1 MIQMMININGK
12 LYNEPIAK
20 GLPYYRVDNVEKV
33 AYVLPYSA
41 TKYSNL
47 KEHKVSLNAFYARD
61 VMHQKII
68 INSNAYNRLEM
79 STTSTGGKRLSFPTY
94 IMEGFG
100 GPGYMYDHRN
110 NDETDD
116 TTDNL
121 RPVTATQNSYNKKI
135 AKNNTSGYKGIMR
148 TKSKVGKADTWT
160 AILCC
165 GGQHHTGL
173 TYKNKLVAALAY
185 NELAKTYHGEF
196 AGLNKVT
203 VEMIF
208 EVYQDSTTRASLI
221 KDLAK
226 LDKRFGTGWSNVLI
240 A

>member
-1 MIQMMININGK
+1 MMININGK

-33 AYVLPYSA
+33 AYVLPYTA
-41 TKYSNL
+41 TKYPDL
-47 KEHKVSLNAFYARD
+47 KEHKVSLNVFYARD
-61 VMHQKII
+61 VIHQKII
-68 INSNAYNRLEM
+68 INSYAYNRLEM

-94 IMEGFG
+94 LMEGFG

-116 TTDNL
+116 TTENL

-135 AKNNTSGYKGIMR
+135 AKNNTSGYKGIIR
-148 TKSKVGKADTWT
+148 TKSKTGKPDTWT
-160 AILCC
+160 TVLYC
-165 GGQHHTGL
+165 GGRAYTGL
-173 TYKNKLVAALAY
+173 TYKNKLIAALAY
-185 NELAKTYHGEF
+185 NELAKRYHGEY
-196 AGLNKVT
+196 AGLNTIT
-203 VEMIF
+203 VEMIC
-208 EVYQDSTTRASLI
+208 EVYQDSAKRASLI

-226 LDKRFGTGWSNVLI
+226 LDKRFGTGWSNVLN